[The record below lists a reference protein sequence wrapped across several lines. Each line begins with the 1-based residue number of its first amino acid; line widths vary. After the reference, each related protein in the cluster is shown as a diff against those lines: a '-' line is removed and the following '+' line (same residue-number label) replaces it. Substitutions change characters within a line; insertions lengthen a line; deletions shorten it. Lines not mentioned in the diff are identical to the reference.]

1 MPWIPEEEIKRA
13 REITA
18 IEYLKKYQPNRL
30 KKSSA
35 RNEWEL
41 TDHDSFKINEQTSQ
55 WHWKSR
61 DIGGTSALNFLIHVD
76 GCSFLEAVQMLKD
89 EYPTYIPPPV
99 EAKPK
104 KPFVLPTASPDCRR
118 VFRYLKERGISG
130 EVLQRCVHLG
140 ILYESLPYHNAVF
153 IGRDENQVARY
164 AFLRGIYDASGKSF
178 KMEQAGSEKAYAFC
192 VPAKSGCRRVAVYE
206 ACVDVLAH
214 MTLEQRQG
222 SRDKYRLELGGIS
235 APKEGQSQRSMKKPQ
250 ALEHFL
256 SQHPEITEI
265 EVCTDNDFA
274 GRWACEHIRKAYEGS
289 YRIIENLPEIEG
301 ADWADMAKMAARR
314 NGRIG
319 KRGDALKDKIEV
331 EMLSPLM
338 AEFIPDYSDIV
349 DLDDAEPL
357 EGPDLVQ
364 YQTSIAEKV
373 DEINRL
379 GMPDNQPC
387 NLIDYFDQNKDI
399 KEKVERITMAV
410 KEQEG
415 VLYGCANLT
424 LRENLTPE
432 EYRMVGQYLRGQYSD
447 GWGESLEQREI
458 KVDGGELY
466 LHFYVGAGSDF
477 LIQMKAPENGVQEK
491 QPEQKPSRPE
501 LKLLGHDGNIFSILG
516 DAARLL
522 RRAGMSEQANE
533 MADRVHKS
541 SNYYEALGI
550 ISEYVETELSD
561 HREQPR
567 TPRKETL
574 KKEDTCR

>member
-41 TDHDSFKINEQTSQ
+41 IDHDSFKINELTSQ

-99 EAKPK
+99 ETKPQ
-104 KPFVLPTASPDCRR
+104 KPFVLPPASPDCRR
-118 VFRYLKERGISG
+118 VFRYLKERGISS
-130 EVLQRCVHLG
+130 EVLQQCVHLG

-153 IGRDENQVARY
+153 VGKDENQVARY

-192 VPAKSGCRRVAVYE
+192 VPAQTGCRRVAVYE

-214 MTLEQRQG
+214 MTLEQG

-256 SQHPEITEI
+256 SQHQEITEI

-289 YRIIENLPEIEG
+289 YRIIENLPEIKG
-301 ADWADMAKMAARR
+301 ADWADMVKMVAR
-314 NGRIG
+314 
-319 KRGDALKDKIEV
+319 
-331 EMLSPLM
+331 
-338 AEFIPDYSDIV
+338 
-349 DLDDAEPL
+349 
-357 EGPDLVQ
+357 
-364 YQTSIAEKV
+364 
-373 DEINRL
+373 
-379 GMPDNQPC
+379 
-387 NLIDYFDQNKDI
+387 
-399 KEKVERITMAV
+399 
-410 KEQEG
+410 
-415 VLYGCANLT
+415 
-424 LRENLTPE
+424 TPE
-432 EYRMVGQYLRGQYSD
+432 KRQ
-447 GWGESLEQREI
+447 
-458 KVDGGELY
+458 
-466 LHFYVGAGSDF
+466 
-477 LIQMKAPENGVQEK
+477 
-491 QPEQKPSRPE
+491 
-501 LKLLGHDGNIFSILG
+501 
-516 DAARLL
+516 
-522 RRAGMSEQANE
+522 
-533 MADRVHKS
+533 
-541 SNYYEALGI
+541 
-550 ISEYVETELSD
+550 
-561 HREQPR
+561 
-567 TPRKETL
+567 RKEV
-574 KKEDTCR
+574 R